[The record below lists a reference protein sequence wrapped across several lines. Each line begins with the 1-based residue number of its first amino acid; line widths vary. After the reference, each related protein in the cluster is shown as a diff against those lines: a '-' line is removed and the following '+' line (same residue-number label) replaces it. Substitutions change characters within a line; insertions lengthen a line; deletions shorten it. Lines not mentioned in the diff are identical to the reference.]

1 MLYRAFILCVC
12 LAWPAVSQATLTVSL
27 ENPGDGGSVSGL
39 SVISGWAFS
48 DSDAPITV
56 ALRVNGEPYGPVPCC
71 GPRQDVMDAIPGA
84 PLHTAFG
91 MLFNYGL
98 LDAGV
103 HSLGVEVT
111 APGEEPVF
119 VEHPVRV
126 VKPGGRWTRKTAKP

>member
-1 MLYRAFILCVC
+1 MYRAFILCVC
-12 LAWPAVSQATLTVSL
+12 LVWPAVSQATLTVSL

-48 DSDAPITV
+48 EDSGAPITV
-56 ALRVNGEPYGPVPCC
+56 TLHINGEPYGPVPCC
-71 GPRQDVMDAIPGA
+71 GLRQDVVDDFPGA
-84 PLHTAFG
+84 PLQTAFG
-91 MLFNYGL
+91 LLFNYGL
-98 LDAGV
+98 LEAGV

-126 VKPGGRWTRKTAKP
+126 VKNRAGRRSLTSST